1 VKLTVVGCS
10 GSVPAADSSASSYLV
25 QYDGFNLVLDLGQ
38 GSVGALQNHLELN
51 AIDAI
56 FLSHLHPDHCID
68 MTCLYVARRYGR
80 DQPHALLPV
89 HAPPGA
95 SDRLADAYGLDR
107 VPGMSNTFS
116 FHESAMTT
124 AIGPFRV
131 RTALM
136 EHPVTNYAVRLD
148 TPTGSLIYSGDT
160 GPTDALAELAD
171 GADVLLCE
179 ASFVDGEDNPPN
191 LHLTGKQAGEV
202 AERAEVGRLV
212 LTHIPPWN
220 KGETA
225 LSEART
231 TFSGES
237 QLARSGLAI
246 ELSR

>member
-1 VKLTVVGCS
+1 MKLTIVGCS
-10 GSVPAADSSASSYLV
+10 GSMPAANGSASSYLV

-38 GSVGALQNHLELN
+38 GSVGALQNYLDLN
-51 AIDAI
+51 AVDAI
-56 FLSHLHPDHCID
+56 SLSHLHPDHCID
-68 MTCLYVARRYGR
+68 MTGLYVARRYGR
-80 DQPHALLPV
+80 DLPNALLPV
-89 HAPPGA
+89 YAPAGA

-107 VPGMSNTFS
+107 VPGMSSTFT
-116 FHESAMTT
+116 FHELAMTT
-124 AIGPFRV
+124 VMGPFRV

-136 EHPVTNYAVRLD
+136 QHPMTNYAIRLD
-148 TPTGSLIYSGDT
+148 TPTGALVYSGDT
-160 GPTDALAELAD
+160 GPTDALAELAE

-179 ASFVDGEDNPPN
+179 ASFVDGEDNPRN
-191 LHLTGKQAGEV
+191 LHLTGKQAGEI
-202 AERAEVGRLV
+202 AERAGVGRLV

-220 KGETA
+220 SGEVA